1 MAAFQYSPLPKRPG
15 VIRLLRLL
23 PSEHEEDRICCE
35 LFDYDLLR
43 PGRTTPP
50 YEALSYVWG
59 DEKNPQIISLDG
71 ESFSVTRSLHAALLN
86 LRDTGVLRT
95 IWVDA
100 ICINQQDNE
109 EKGIQIQAMASVYTM
124 ASKVVVWLGKAES
137 ESDLALEALQGAAN
151 STDVLKSLAVHM
163 AVMELLDRKWF
174 RRIWVR
180 E

>member
-1 MAAFQYSPLPKRPG
+1 MATFRYSALPKTPG

-23 PSEHEEDRICCE
+23 PSEREEDRICCE
-35 LFDYDLLR
+35 LFDYELLR

-59 DEKNPQIISLDG
+59 DEENPEFISLDG
-71 ESFSVTRSLHAALLN
+71 KSFSVTLSLYGALLN

-109 EKGIQIQAMASVYTM
+109 EKGIQIQAMASVYAM

-137 ESDLALEALQGAAN
+137 ESDRALEALQRAASYANVLN
-151 STDVLKSLAVHM
+151 SRDVHF
-163 AVMELLDRKWF
+163 AVMDMLDRRWF

-180 E
+180 